1 LLASQTTA
9 YLPYKIQIMER
20 SYLRRLNVSKV
31 KIYIFATI
39 AIIIAGFLFFKFSP
53 FLSKTSTT
61 SESKTTI
68 RDAKATINLNREFK
82 FPLKN
87 DKGDVIGEIKYVIEN
102 VELRDQIIIKGRKA
116 SAVQGRVFLVLNLKV
131 VNDSNKTIS
140 MNTKDYARLSVNGN
154 ENELLAPSIHNDPVV
169 IDAISTKPTR
179 IGFAI
184 SEDDKDLKIK
194 IGEIQGEKTNID
206 IKF

>member
-1 LLASQTTA
+1 
-9 YLPYKIQIMER
+9 MER
-20 SYLRRLNVSKV
+20 NYLRRLNNSKTR
-31 KIYIFATI
+31 IYII
-39 AIIIAGFLFFKFSP
+39 SAIVLIGVAFIFYKFNP
-53 FLSKTSTT
+53 LESKTTPSAD
-61 SESKTTI
+61 SKTTI
-68 RDAKATINLNREFK
+68 RDAKETLSLNKEFK

-87 DKGDVIGEIKYVIEN
+87 DKGDVVGEIKYVIEN
-102 VELRDQIIIKGRKA
+102 AELRDQIIIKGRKA
-116 SAVQGRVFLVLNLKV
+116 SAVAGRIFLVLNLKV

-154 ENELLAPSIHNDPVV
+154 ESELLAPSIHNDPVV

-184 SEDDKDLKIK
+184 GEDDKDLKIK
-194 IGEIQGEKTNID
+194 IGEIQGEKTTID

>member
-1 LLASQTTA
+1 MERNYLKRLNSSKARIYIMAAIGLIAVAFFFYKFNPLTSKTTQTTD
-9 YLPYKIQIMER
+9 
-20 SYLRRLNVSKV
+20 N
-31 KIYIFATI
+31 
-39 AIIIAGFLFFKFSP
+39 
-53 FLSKTSTT
+53 
-61 SESKTTI
+61 KTTI
-68 RDAKATINLNREFK
+68 REAKATLPLNKEFK

-87 DKGDVIGEIKYVIEN
+87 DKGDVVGEIKYVIEN
-102 VELRDQIIIKGRKA
+102 AELRDQIIIKGRKA
-116 SAVQGRVFLVLNLKV
+116 SAVQGRIFLVLNLKV

-140 MNTKDYARLSVNGN
+140 MNTKDYARLSINGN

-179 IGFAI
+179 IGFAV

-194 IGEIQGEKTNID
+194 IGEIQGEKTTID